1 VNQEQNE
8 VRIMW
13 YWHGGAWGWFWMLT
27 MMLTFWLL
35 VVAVAVVVVRGAAHD
50 GERTDRSPST
60 RTPEQVLRDRFARG
74 EIDADEY
81 EHRRKVLT
89 GVP

>member
-1 VNQEQNE
+1 
-8 VRIMW
+8 MW
-13 YWHGGAWGWFWMLT
+13 YWHGGAWGWFWMLAT
-27 MMLTFWLL
+27 MATFWLL
-35 VVAVAVVVVRGAAHD
+35 IVAVLFVVVRAGTADRERGDGSASATAA
-50 GERTDRSPST
+50 E
-60 RTPEQVLRDRFARG
+60 EVLRDRFARG

>member
-1 VNQEQNE
+1 
-8 VRIMW
+8 MW
-13 YWHGGAWGWFWMLT
+13 YWHGDAWGWFWMLA
-27 MMLTFWLL
+27 MMATFWLL
-35 VVAVAVVVVRGAAHD
+35 IVAVVFVVVRAGTPD
-50 GERTDRSPST
+50 RERGDRSPSA
-60 RTPEQVLRDRFARG
+60 RTPEQVLRDRFTRG

>member
-1 VNQEQNE
+1 
-8 VRIMW
+8 MW
-13 YWHGGAWGWFWMLT
+13 YWHGGAWGWFWMLA
-27 MMLTFWLL
+27 MMATFWLL
-35 VVAVAVVVVRGAAHD
+35 IVAVVFVVVRAGTPRR
-50 GERTDRSPST
+50 ERGDRSSSAP
-60 RTPEQVLRDRFARG
+60 TPEEVLRDRFARG